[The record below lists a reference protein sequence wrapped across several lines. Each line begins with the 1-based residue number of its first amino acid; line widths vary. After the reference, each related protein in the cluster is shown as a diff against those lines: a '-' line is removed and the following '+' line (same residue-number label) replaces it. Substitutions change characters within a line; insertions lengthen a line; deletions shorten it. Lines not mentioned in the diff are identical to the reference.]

1 MEVEKILEKIT
12 QKRSQKGY
20 TYENMADDLGITP
33 SGYRKIEKGETKLS
47 VEKMFQIST
56 VLDIPINEL
65 LDIGE
70 NWIQNNSYNKDSSI
84 SAQKIEHFYQE
95 NKEMLEKLIASY
107 EARLKDKEEQIELLK
122 TFISN
127 SKL

>member
-20 TYENMADDLGITP
+20 TYENMADDLGLTP

>member
-20 TYENMADDLGITP
+20 TYENMADDLGLTP

-84 SAQKIEHFYQE
+84 SAQKNRAFLSR
-95 NKEMLEKLIASY
+95 K
-107 EARLKDKEEQIELLK
+107 
-122 TFISN
+122 
-127 SKL
+127 

>member
-20 TYENMADDLGITP
+20 TYENMADDLGLTP

-122 TFISN
+122 SFISN

>member
-20 TYENMADDLGITP
+20 TYENMADDLGLTP

-127 SKL
+127 YKL

>member
-20 TYENMADDLGITP
+20 TYENMADDLGL
-33 SGYRKIEKGETKLS
+33 IEKGETKLS

>member
-20 TYENMADDLGITP
+20 TYENMAHDLGLTP

>member
-20 TYENMADDLGITP
+20 TYENMADDLGLTP

-70 NWIQNNSYNKDSSI
+70 NWIQNNSYNK
-84 SAQKIEHFYQE
+84 KI
-95 NKEMLEKLIASY
+95 KKC
-107 EARLKDKEEQIELLK
+107 
-122 TFISN
+122 
-127 SKL
+127 

>member
-1 MEVEKILEKIT
+1 
-12 QKRSQKGY
+12 
-20 TYENMADDLGITP
+20 MADDLGLTP

>member
-20 TYENMADDLGITP
+20 TYENMADDLGLTP

-107 EARLKDKEEQIELLK
+107 EARLKDKEEQIELLN

>member
-20 TYENMADDLGITP
+20 TYENMADDLGLTP

-84 SAQKIEHFYQE
+84 SAKKIEHFYQE

>member
-20 TYENMADDLGITP
+20 TYENMADDLGLIP

>member
-20 TYENMADDLGITP
+20 TYENMADDLGLTP

-47 VEKMFQIST
+47 VEKMLQIST

>member
-20 TYENMADDLGITP
+20 TYENMADDLGLTP

-47 VEKMFQIST
+47 VEKMLQIST

-65 LDIGE
+65 LDIGGYKTTVT
-70 NWIQNNSYNKDSSI
+70 I
-84 SAQKIEHFYQE
+84 KILVFQ
-95 NKEMLEKLIASY
+95 
-107 EARLKDKEEQIELLK
+107 LKK
-122 TFISN
+122 
-127 SKL
+127 

>member
-20 TYENMADDLGITP
+20 TYENMADDLGLTP

-122 TFISN
+122 IFISN

>member
-1 MEVEKILEKIT
+1 MEVEKILEKIPH
-12 QKRSQKGY
+12 KRSQKGY
-20 TYENMADDLGITP
+20 TYENMADDLGLTP

>member
-1 MEVEKILEKIT
+1 MEVEKISEKIT

-20 TYENMADDLGITP
+20 TYENMADDLGLTP

>member
-20 TYENMADDLGITP
+20 TYENMADDLGLTP

-95 NKEMLEKLIASY
+95 NKEITEQLIRAKD
-107 EARLKDKEEQIELLK
+107 ELILQLQKEVEFLK
-122 TFISN
+122 
-127 SKL
+127 SKILS